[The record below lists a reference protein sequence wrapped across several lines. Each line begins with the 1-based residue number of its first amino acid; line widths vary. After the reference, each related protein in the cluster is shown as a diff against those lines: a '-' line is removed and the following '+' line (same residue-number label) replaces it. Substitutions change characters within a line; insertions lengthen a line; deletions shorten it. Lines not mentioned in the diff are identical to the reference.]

1 MLVHWND
8 PALILPLRYRDGG
21 NLLQIPA
28 NCQKSHKSETIPT
41 TPEFGALL
49 DEVPNEQRD
58 GWIFNPAPLRDKWL
72 GRLTSDQVGR
82 IISDIGEEAGIV
94 VKEASAPDGTGKY
107 ASAQDLRRSFGQRM
121 ADAGLPP
128 HDLQSI
134 MRHSPIT
141 TTKKYYLRHRAGE
154 QAKCIA
160 EILTTNQGTPAKSD
174 AQKETAKTA
183 VTPSEA

>member
-58 GWIFNPAPLRDKWL
+58 GWIFNPAPLREKWP

-82 IISDIGEEAGIV
+82 IISDIGQETGIV
-94 VKEASAPDGTGKY
+94 VKKASAPDEADKF

-121 ADAGLPP
+121 ADAGLAP
-128 HDLQSI
+128 HDLQAI
-134 MRHSPIT
+134 MRHSSIT
-141 TTKKYYLRHRAGE
+141 TTEKYYLRHRAGE
-154 QAKCIA
+154 QAKRIA
-160 EILTTNQGTPAKSD
+160 EKLGTDQGTPANSD
-174 AQKETAKTA
+174 AQKETAADGRKCL
-183 VTPSEA
+183 S